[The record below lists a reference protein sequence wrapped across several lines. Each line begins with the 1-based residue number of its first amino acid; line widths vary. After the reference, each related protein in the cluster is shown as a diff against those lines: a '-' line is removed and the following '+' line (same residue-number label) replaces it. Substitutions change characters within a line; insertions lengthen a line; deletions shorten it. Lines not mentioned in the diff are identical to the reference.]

1 MPWFEYILLGLL
13 GSGGTAVLDGAPQ
26 PGALTLGAEA
36 IVQPN
41 GGVVAS
47 AGQETPK
54 KDDSRTKQHSKIR
67 ANSQHI
73 KGESQQIKG
82 ESQQKSARHHRRRG
96 HKRGHGSHK

>member
-1 MPWFEYILLGLL
+1 MAWFEYILLGLL
-13 GSGGTAVLDGAPQ
+13 GSGGAAVLDGAPQ
-26 PGALTLGAEA
+26 PGALTLGADA

-41 GGVVAS
+41 GGVVAL

-54 KDDSRTKQHSKIR
+54 KDDSKQHSKIR

-73 KGESQQIKG
+73 KGESEHVKG

>member
-1 MPWFEYILLGLL
+1 MPLFEYILLGLL
-13 GSGGTAVLDGAPQ
+13 GSGGTAFLDSPPA
-26 PGALTLGAEA
+26 GALTLGADA

-41 GGVVAS
+41 GGIVPLAV
-47 AGQETPK
+47 QETPK
-54 KDDSRTKQHSKIR
+54 KDDSHRTKQHSKIR
-67 ANSQHI
+67 AQHI

>member
-13 GSGGTAVLDGAPQ
+13 GSGGAAVLDGAPQ

-73 KGESQQIKG
+73 KGESQQ
-82 ESQQKSARHHRRRG
+82 KSTRHHRRRG
-96 HKRGHGSHK
+96 HKKGHGSHK